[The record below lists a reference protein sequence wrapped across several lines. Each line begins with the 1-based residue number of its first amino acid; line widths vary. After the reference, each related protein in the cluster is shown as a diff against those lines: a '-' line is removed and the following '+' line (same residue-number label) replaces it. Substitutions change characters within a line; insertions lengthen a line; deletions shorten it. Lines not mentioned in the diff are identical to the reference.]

1 MSGTSLSSN
10 RVEIIFPIPNNK
22 KLMYFQNFLIT
33 LRFDLK
39 TSFSKQFKNEDFLE
53 RALIF

>member
-1 MSGTSLSSN
+1 MSGPSLSSN

-39 TSFSKQFKNEDFLE
+39 TSFSKQLKNEDFLE